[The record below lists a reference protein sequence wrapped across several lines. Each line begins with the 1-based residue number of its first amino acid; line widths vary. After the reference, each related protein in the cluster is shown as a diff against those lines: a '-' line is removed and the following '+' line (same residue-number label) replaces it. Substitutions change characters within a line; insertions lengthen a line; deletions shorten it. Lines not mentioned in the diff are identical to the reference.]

1 MAQEILIV
9 DDDPD
14 LVEVVRLTLEAE
26 GYEVS
31 AAYNGQEAKDRLAV
45 KKPDLILLDVM
56 MATYTEGFDLA
67 YELLDNPETKHIPII
82 MLTAMS
88 QSANYVETFQ
98 YITERP
104 WPVSIFLEKPIPP
117 KKLVETIQRVL
128 KGPGQS

>member
-1 MAQEILIV
+1 MAYEILVV

-26 GYEVS
+26 GYTVS
-31 AAYNGQEAKDRLAV
+31 AAYHGAEAKERIAE

-56 MATYTEGFDLA
+56 MATMTEGFDLA
-67 YELLDNPETKHIPII
+67 YELLDNPETKDIPII

-88 QSANYVETFQ
+88 QSANYVDNFQ

-117 KKLVETIQRVL
+117 KKLVETIRKVL
-128 KGPGQS
+128 K